1 MKRYLLLFLTLF
13 LVSCSEEKKSES
25 GLKKITLQLNWFPEA
40 EHGGYYEAALK
51 GYYED
56 VGLDVEIIPGGPG
69 VRVESET
76 ALGRVDFGIA
86 NADKIL
92 TVRDKGMNLVPLMS
106 PFQISPRCL
115 MAHSD
120 SGIKSFEDL
129 IKAEVLILNNTKPFY
144 KWLLYKYPVIE
155 KTDTI
160 PYNKASFMT
169 DKSSIMQGYVN
180 SEPLIMKE
188 KGIDVNILSVSKTG
202 FNPYT
207 SVLITDEKL
216 LDSNP
221 ELVKKVKEASIKG
234 WISYLENPAKTN
246 AHIEEINPANKGTLN
261 ASTEAMRELM
271 SSQGNFGEMKLERWQ
286 ELAEQLKVLGILDKV
301 PADIESILP

>member
-25 GLKKITLQLNWFPEA
+25 GLKKITLQLNWFLRQNMVVIMKQ
-40 EHGGYYEAALK
+40 HLK
-51 GYYED
+51 
-56 VGLDVEIIPGGPG
+56 VTMKKLDWMWKLFQEGQG

-106 PFQISPRCL
+106 PFQRSPRCL

-120 SGIKSFEDL
+120 SGIKSFKDL

-246 AHIEEINPANKGTLN
+246 AHIEVINPANKGTLN